1 MQMQVAEDV
10 RERWETSDNPV
21 VQKIQEYDVL
31 HHSLFYL
38 IMEFDGLNLNYAIL
52 LFSVSTLAHYILIL
66 EAPSM

>member
-31 HHSLFYL
+31 HHFFVLPGYKIWSSIY
-38 IMEFDGLNLNYAIL
+38 
-52 LFSVSTLAHYILIL
+52 FSYQLAH
-66 EAPSM
+66 

>member
-21 VQKIQEYDVL
+21 VQKIQEYYVP

-38 IMEFDGLNLNYAIL
+38 VMKFD
-52 LFSVSTLAHYILIL
+52 
-66 EAPSM
+66 

>member
-31 HHSLFYL
+31 HFFVLSDYK
-38 IMEFDGLNLNYAIL
+38 IWSSIY
-52 LFSVSTLAHYILIL
+52 FSYQLWH
-66 EAPSM
+66 